1 MYHFKI
7 SMRRIKKISHSFLF
21 LLLGVLLW
29 AACNKKNIDLKPSLP
44 TDQNYFQTEQQFD
57 QGVIGIYSK
66 LVFFYNYRGGSGQ
79 DWLHDVRLLPDDDIT
94 TNWLSPFESFTT
106 LQPSNKKVY
115 DYYTFLY
122 QLNARAN
129 NMLDVFQKKANSVY
143 NNHCFERLA

>member
-1 MYHFKI
+1 MI
-7 SMRRIKKISHSFLF
+7 PIKKISSKRRNAAKQVLCVASLRLWVSY
-21 LLLGVLLW
+21 LLITGVSLW

-66 LVFFYNYRGGSGQ
+66 LVFFYNYRGGTGQ

-94 TNWLSPFESFTT
+94 TNWLSPFESFST
-106 LQPSNKKVY
+106 LQTSNRKVY

-122 QLNARAN
+122 Q
-129 NMLDVFQKKANSVY
+129 
-143 NNHCFERLA
+143 

>member
-1 MYHFKI
+1 MLRQRQI
-7 SMRRIKKISHSFLF
+7 SAFLA
-21 LLLGVLLW
+21 VLFIGAW
-29 AACNKKNIDLKPSLP
+29 IWTACNKKNIDLSPPAP

-66 LVFFYNYRGGSGQ
+66 LVFFYNYRGGAGQ

-115 DYYTFLY
+115 DYYAFLY

-129 NMLDVFQKKANSVY
+129 NMLDVFHKKANSAY
-143 NNHCFERLA
+143 TNKTLKDWHKGEM